1 MYEAARVFDWLIDPA
16 RHFLLSACLGLLV
29 YLLTSTTLFAQLS
42 ITSHLRQRKVNMAA
56 VYITIGLS
64 LFFGVVFAWGLH
76 WVLDYGW
83 SLYSA
88 PLDPPMN
95 LRVP

>member
-16 RHFLLSACLGLLV
+16 RHFLLSACLGSLG
-29 YLLTSTTLFAQLS
+29 YLLTSTIFFAQLS
-42 ITSHLRQRKVNMAA
+42 IMSHLRRRKVSMAA
-56 VYITIGLS
+56 VYSTIGLA
-64 LFFGVVFAWGLH
+64 LFFGLVFAWGAH